1 MGHDSLLNYY
11 KTNFALMQHH
21 KYNLGDLEDMIPFE
35 RDIYIMLLSQHI
47 EEENDRIQQQ
57 NQMHRRG

>member
-47 EEENDRIQQQ
+47 EEENERTQQQ

>member
-57 NQMHRRG
+57 NQAQRRS